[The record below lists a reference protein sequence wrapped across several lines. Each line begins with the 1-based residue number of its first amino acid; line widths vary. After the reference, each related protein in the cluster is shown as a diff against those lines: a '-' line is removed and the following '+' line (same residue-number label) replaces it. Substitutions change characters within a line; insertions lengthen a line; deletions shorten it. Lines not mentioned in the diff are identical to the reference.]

1 MSEKPYTPS
10 GILEEIRY
18 CKLLIM
24 SEKCRL
30 RPFEIQIL
38 KASWKTGNNYFE
50 DFYAF
55 FSPISDAKPGLE
67 VVENR
72 GHPYNDGSDPGFRG
86 SSRFPVAKS
95 LCSISPGLPENPPN

>member
-1 MSEKPYTPS
+1 
-10 GILEEIRY
+10 
-18 CKLLIM
+18 M

-72 GHPYNDGSDPGFRG
+72 GHPYNDGSDPGFRVKFDA
-86 SSRFPVAKS
+86 SQWRTVYVPS
-95 LCSISPGLPENPPN
+95 LPAFLKTLQTN